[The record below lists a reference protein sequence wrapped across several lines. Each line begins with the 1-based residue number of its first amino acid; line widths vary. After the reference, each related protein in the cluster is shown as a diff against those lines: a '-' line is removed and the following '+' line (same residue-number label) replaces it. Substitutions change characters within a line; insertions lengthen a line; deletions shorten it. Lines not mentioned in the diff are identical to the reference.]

1 MKTKSKVVFWVVII
15 ALLLISGLFYF
26 RFYFVFGEG
35 VRSGE
40 LNYVVYK
47 GVVWKTYEGKLIQ
60 TGIKAQTSGVQSN
73 TFDFSIADKEI
84 AERLMTESGKVM
96 DLHYKEYFGRLP
108 WRGHTKYIVDDILSI
123 KEKNTTID
131 EQNEEVL
138 STIAPGTEGAG
149 TVVPGLY

>member
-1 MKTKSKVVFWVVII
+1 MKKIVRILVII
-15 ALLLISGLFYF
+15 AVLALAVFCYF

-40 LNYVVYK
+40 LNYVVHK
-47 GVVWKTYEGKLIQ
+47 GVIWKTYEGKLIQ
-60 TGIKAQTSGVQSN
+60 TGIKAQSTGVQSN
-73 TFDFSIADKEI
+73 TFDFSIVDKEI

-108 WRGHTKYIVDDILSI
+108 WRGHTKYIVDDIISI

-131 EQNEEVL
+131 DQNQEVL
-138 STIAPGTEGAG
+138 STIAPGTEDAG
-149 TVVPGLY
+149 TVIPGLY

>member
-1 MKTKSKVVFWVVII
+1 MKKFTIILSAVLVAGLAVFC
-15 ALLLISGLFYF
+15 YF

-60 TGIKAQTSGVQSN
+60 TGIKTQTTGVQSN
-73 TFDFSIADKEI
+73 TFDFSVADKEI

-108 WRGHTKYIVDDILSI
+108 WRGHTRYIVDDILSI
-123 KEKNTTID
+123 REKNSTID
-131 EQNEEVL
+131 QDNESVL
-138 STIAPGTEGAG
+138 NSISGAESVG
-149 TVVPGLY
+149 MSE

>member
-1 MKTKSKVVFWVVII
+1 MKKFTIILSAVLVAGLAVFCY
-15 ALLLISGLFYF
+15 L

-60 TGIKAQTSGVQSN
+60 TGIKTQTTGVQSN
-73 TFDFSIADKEI
+73 TFDFSVADKEI

-108 WRGHTKYIVDDILSI
+108 WRGHTRYIVDDILSI
-123 KEKNTTID
+123 REKNSTID
-131 EQNEEVL
+131 QDNESVL
-138 STIAPGTEGAG
+138 NSISGAESVGTSE
-149 TVVPGLY
+149 

>member
-1 MKTKSKVVFWVVII
+1 MKKFIWILVTILIFALAVFC
-15 ALLLISGLFYF
+15 YF
-26 RFYFVFGEG
+26 RFYFVFVEG

-47 GVVWKTYEGKLIQ
+47 GLIWKTYEGKLIQ

-108 WRGHTKYIVDDILSI
+108 WRGHTRYIVDDILSI

-131 EQNEEVL
+131 EENEAVL
-138 STIAPGTEGAG
+138 STIAPGAEGAG
-149 TVVPGLY
+149 TVIPGLY